1 MKIEETFD
9 LRNALG
15 EGDRRLL
22 QLEALV
28 KFALFDPSEKVRDSA
43 IRVLNL
49 RYKGTLGAAFV
60 GDNQVFVRAVAS
72 DGSSKIIYVCEKPES
87 FQGRETKP
95 HSFDMYC

>member
-28 KFALFDPSEKVRDSA
+28 KFALFDSC
-43 IRVLNL
+43 
-49 RYKGTLGAAFV
+49 
-60 GDNQVFVRAVAS
+60 
-72 DGSSKIIYVCEKPES
+72 SSLFWICMGW
-87 FQGRETKP
+87 F
-95 HSFDMYC
+95 